1 MHLAC
6 GLTDLAPVA
15 LHLALPTLYH
25 SHQRPTQAS
34 FGPER
39 AGRCVDKGPG
49 SQGESQMLV
58 PEHAGRYVDEG
69 PGSQGERQMLVH

>member
-25 SHQRPTQAS
+25 SHQCPTQAS
-34 FGPER
+34 FGPEH
-39 AGRCVDKGPG
+39 V
-49 SQGESQMLV
+49 
-58 PEHAGRYVDEG
+58 GRYVDEG
-69 PGSQGERQMLVH
+69 PGLQGESQMLVH